1 MARVQ
6 LQLKKRKRPDARTVE
21 AAPCFLSQSQ
31 LEAMTEYEYADAQA
45 SSAPPVALPSLEDV
59 AHKVK
64 RLQDEGNV
72 LAEAERYRAAM
83 ERWHQAIE
91 YDPTHAVLHE
101 LLAQAHLAL
110 GEFFQGIQVATR
122 ATELAPTWA
131 DAHMTLARCQFN
143 YGELDLALA
152 SLQTAVTLVTDPM
165 ELAALLDEAQDMA
178 RLRAE
183 RDAVLAQSGAL
194 LTTLTRPDDV
204 QVAECKMNLARRINY

>member
-6 LQLKKRKRPDARTVE
+6 LQLKKRKRQEARTAE

-45 SSAPPVALPSLEDV
+45 SSAPLVALPSLEDV

-83 ERWHQAIE
+83 DRWRQAIE

-122 ATELAPTWA
+122 AAELAPTWA
-131 DAHMTLARCQFN
+131 DAHITLSRCQFN

-152 SLQTAVTLVTDPM
+152 SLQAGMALVVDPIERTALQ
-165 ELAALLDEAQDMA
+165 DEAHDMM

-183 RDAVLAQSGAL
+183 RDAVLGQGEAL
-194 LTTLTRPDDV
+194 LTRLTRRDDV
-204 QVAECKMNLARRINY
+204 QVAECKLNLARRG